1 MVRNC
6 SYEISCFSN
15 YVKQKI
21 DQNMIKKSQSMKEA
35 IWFHS
40 DKSDPFSFVINIAS
54 FLKEGRFCVFWG
66 FLLLLL
72 FLF

>member
-1 MVRNC
+1 M
-6 SYEISCFSN
+6 
-15 YVKQKI
+15 KQKI

-54 FLKEGRFCVFWG
+54 FSKQYVYRLTFCTYVAITLAPG
-66 FLLLLL
+66 GMNVTLLSK
-72 FLF
+72 